1 VAIELLCR
9 KLGMTRIFN
18 EDGEAVP
25 VTVLEAG
32 PNAVLQ
38 HRTVERDGY
47 TALQLGFG
55 ARRAVTLSKAMVKHF
70 EKAGTAP
77 RRWVAECRV
86 GAEEL
91 AKHAVGSEIRADLFQ
106 PGQRVDVIGTSKG
119 RGTAGVVRR
128 YHFAMQKWTHGTH
141 EGARRPGSI
150 GANTFPGHVW
160 KGKRMY
166 GRMGNE
172 RVTTR
177 NVVVVRVDGAKNL
190 LLVQGAVP
198 GHNQGLVRIRPAV
211 APKRVAKGGAKAREA
226 APAEPKKKK

>member
-1 VAIELLCR
+1 MAIELLCR

-18 EDGEAVP
+18 ETGDAVP

-38 HRTVERDGY
+38 HKTVEKDGY

-55 ARRAVTLSKAMVKHF
+55 ERRAKTLSKAMLGHF
-70 EKAGTAP
+70 AKAKAAP
-77 RRWVAECRV
+77 QRFVAESRV
-86 GAEEL
+86 GPEEL
-91 AKHAVGSEIRADLFQ
+91 DKHPVGSQLAAGLFS

-119 RGTAGVVRR
+119 RGTSGVVRR

-141 EGARRPGSI
+141 EGARRGGSI
-150 GANTFPGHVW
+150 GANTYPGHVW
-160 KGKRMY
+160 KGKKMY

-177 NVVVVRVDGAKNL
+177 NVIVVRVDAEKNL
-190 LLVQGAVP
+190 LLVRGSVP
-198 GHNQGLVRIRPAV
+198 GHNQALVRIRPAV
-211 APKRVAKGGAKAREA
+211 AAKRAPVQVAKPVAAAKPTGKR
-226 APAEPKKKK
+226 K

>member
-9 KLGMTRIFN
+9 KLGMTRIFD
-18 EDGEAVP
+18 EAGEAVP

-38 HRTVERDGY
+38 HKTPARDGY
-47 TALQLGFG
+47 AALQLGFG
-55 ARRAVTLSKAMVKHF
+55 ERRAKTLSKAMQGHF
-70 EKAGTAP
+70 AKANSAP
-77 RRWVAECRV
+77 RRFVAECRV
-86 GAEEL
+86 DAAELE
-91 AKHAVGSEIRADLFQ
+91 KHPVGSQLEADVFS

-119 RGTAGVVRR
+119 RGTAGVVKK

-141 EGARRPGSI
+141 EGARRPGSS

-177 NVVVVRVDGAKNL
+177 NVEVVRVDAKRNL
-190 LLVQGAVP
+190 VLVRGAVP
-198 GHNQGLVRIRPAV
+198 GHNQALVRLRPAV
-211 APKRVAKGGAKAREA
+211 APKK
-226 APAEPKKKK
+226 

>member
-9 KLGMTRIFN
+9 KLGMTRIF
-18 EDGEAVP
+18 DQAGEAVP

-38 HRTVERDGY
+38 HKTPAKDGY
-47 TALQLGFG
+47 SALQLGFG
-55 ARRAVTLSKAMVKHF
+55 ERRAKTLSKAMQGHF
-70 EKAGTAP
+70 AKAKSAP
-77 RRWVAECRV
+77 RRFVAECRV
-86 GAEEL
+86 DAAELE
-91 AKHAVGSEIRADLFQ
+91 KHAVGSELKADLFT

-119 RGTAGVVRR
+119 RGTAGVVKR

-141 EGARRPGSI
+141 EGARRPGSS
-150 GANTFPGHVW
+150 GANTYPGHVW

-177 NVVVVRVDGAKNL
+177 NVEVVRVDLERNL
-190 LLVQGAVP
+190 LLVRGAVP
-198 GHNQGLVRIRPAV
+198 GHNRALVRLRPAV
-211 APKRVAKGGAKAREA
+211 APKK
-226 APAEPKKKK
+226 